1 MSGQTKGQVF
11 RGIVFFIFFYIY
23 FWRYI
28 QLQFMPHAVVGS
40 MPFPVFFK
48 GWAFF
53 HSFITS
59 PGGLSKYT
67 ASFFAQM
74 FYFSSAGAAVI
85 TLIALLFYILT
96 DYIVKSFN
104 ASVLRPLRFV
114 PAILL
119 LTIYS
124 QYRNHIEMTVAL
136 MFALLF
142 VCMHIRLTKQ
152 SRLFYIMILIESV
165 MLYYLAGGA
174 FLVFIFLCTFYE
186 MFITRSLFKTVICL
200 LTALIVP
207 YIIGAVICEIPPDHA
222 FTLLTPFYW
231 ETFIYDKNRAVGA
244 AYSLYLF
251 MPVTV
256 LLALIGKLWNNTFGL
271 KTEGDK
277 QSSIKRPFWRK
288 MPSQAKWSLETLPL
302 IVITVA
308 VIFYFTDKELKTLC
322 ELDYYLY
329 RQMWPQLIERAK
341 DHRKSFTTICY
352 ADIAMSKT
360 GRLGYDLLKWHKGEG
375 TLKALF
381 LNAPGYKNAHWSKAN
396 INLNIGW
403 INPAQHYLVV
413 SMESCGRLPIILQ
426 RLALMHMITGDNDT
440 AKVYLNS
447 LKKTLFHKDIAEY
460 YLSAIKKDPSLS
472 GIEQIQHYRKMIV
485 EDEIL
490 IHSGEARVKA
500 LIDQVELNH
509 NRAALEY
516 LFSNFLITR
525 RLGPIANNI
534 SWLKKLGYER
544 IPRLYEEAIAVYQ
557 FTAKKRVDLQG
568 YRISPETIAN
578 CRKFDE
584 MMLQLSSNQQ
594 GSIAEFERFF
604 GDSYLLYHYKKIRK

>member
-1 MSGQTKGQVF
+1 LSGQTKGQVF
-11 RGIVFFIFFYIY
+11 RGIVFFIFFYVY

-28 QLQFMPHAVVGS
+28 QLQFMPHAVVSS

-59 PGGLSKYT
+59 LGGLTKYI
-67 ASFFAQM
+67 ASFLAQM

-152 SRLFYIMILIESV
+152 SRLFYIRMLVESV

-174 FLVFIFLCTFYE
+174 FLVFIFLCAFYE
-186 MFITRSLFKTVICL
+186 MFITKSLFKTVICL
-200 LTALIVP
+200 LTSLIAP
-207 YIIGAVICEIPPDHA
+207 YIIGAVICEIPPDQA
-222 FTLLTPFYW
+222 FTRLTPFYW
-231 ETFIYDKNRAVGA
+231 ETFVYDENRAVSA
-244 AYSLYLF
+244 AYTLYLF
-251 MPVTV
+251 MPVTA
-256 LLALIGKLWNNTFGL
+256 LLTLIGKLWNNTPGL
-271 KTEGDK
+271 KIEGDK
-277 QSSIKRPFWRK
+277 QSSVKRSFWRK

-302 IVITVA
+302 IVLTAA
-308 VIFYFTDKELKTLC
+308 VIFYFTDKKQKALC

-341 DHRKSFTTICY
+341 DYRRSVTAICY

-360 GRLGYDLLKWHKGEG
+360 GRLGYGLLKWHKSPD
-375 TLKALF
+375 TLRALF
-381 LNAPGYKNAHWSKAN
+381 LNTPNYKNAYWTKAN
-396 INLNIGW
+396 INLNLGLV
-403 INPAQHYLVV
+403 NLAQHYFTI
-413 SMESCGRLPIILQ
+413 SIESCGKLPFILE
-426 RLALMHMITGDNDT
+426 RLALMHMIKGDNDT

-447 LKKTLFHKDIAEY
+447 IKKTLFHGDIADH
-460 YLSAIKKDPSLS
+460 YLSVIKKDPSLS
-472 GIEQIQHYRKMIV
+472 GIEEIQRYRKMTV
-485 EDEIL
+485 EDEIV
-490 IHSGEARVKA
+490 ITSGEARVKS
-500 LIDQVELNH
+500 LVKQIEINH

-516 LFSNFLITR
+516 MFSNFLITKR
-525 RLGPIANNI
+525 PDLIVKKI

-544 IPRLYEEAIAVYQ
+544 IPRLYEEAIIVYQ
-557 FTAKKRVDLQG
+557 FTVNKRVDLQG
-568 YRISPETIAN
+568 YTISPETIAN
-578 CRKFDE
+578 CSKFDE
-584 MMLQLSSNQQ
+584 LMPQLSSNQQ
-594 GSIAEFERFF
+594 GSIAECERFF
-604 GDSYLLYHYKKIRK
+604 GDSYLLYHHKNFQR